1 MELTHTR
8 LLVNDTE
15 ACRRFYAE
23 TLGLGDPVVEVEGI
37 YYEFVAGPGRLG
49 LYKRELMQDVAGV
62 VPAPTAGAQAARS
75 GDQATDKSVLTFQVA
90 DVDAAYAEIKAR
102 GAVFVTEPHNQDAWV
117 LRVAHLRDPEGN
129 LIELNASLSS

>member
-1 MELTHTR
+1 MELTHTH

-62 VPAPTAGAQAARS
+62 TQSARS
-75 GDQATDKSVLTFQVA
+75 GDQAVLTFQVA
-90 DVDAAYAEIKAR
+90 DVDAAYAEIMAR
-102 GAVFVTEPHNQDAWV
+102 GAAFVTEPHNQDAWV

>member
-8 LLVNDTE
+8 LLVNDPE
-15 ACRRFYAE
+15 ACRRFYSE
-23 TLGLGDPVVEVEGI
+23 ILGLGDPVVQVEGI
-37 YYEFVAGPGRLG
+37 YYEFVVGPGRLG

-62 VPAPTAGAQAARS
+62 VPAPTAAAQAARN
-75 GDQATDKSVLTFQVA
+75 GDQAVLTFQVI

-102 GAVFVTEPHNQDAWV
+102 GAAFVTEPHNQDAWV

>member
-8 LLVNDTE
+8 LLINDTE

-23 TLGLGDPVVEVEGI
+23 TLGLGAPVVEVEGI
-37 YYEFVAGPGRLG
+37 YYEFVVGPGRLG

-62 VPAPTAGAQAARS
+62 AQAARS
-75 GDQATDKSVLTFQVA
+75 GDQAVLTFQVA

-102 GAVFVTEPHNQDAWV
+102 GAAFVTEPHNQDAWV

>member
-62 VPAPTAGAQAARS
+62 AQTARS
-75 GDQATDKSVLTFQVA
+75 GDQAVLTFQVA
-90 DVDAAYAEIKAR
+90 NVDAAYAEIKAR
-102 GAVFVTEPHNQDAWV
+102 GANFVTEPHNQDAWV

>member
-8 LLVNDTE
+8 LLVNDPE
-15 ACRRFYAE
+15 ACRRFYSE
-23 TLGLGDPVVEVEGI
+23 TLGLGDPVVQVEGI

-62 VPAPTAGAQAARS
+62 AQTSRS
-75 GDQATDKSVLTFQVA
+75 GDQAVLTFQVA

-102 GAVFVTEPHNQDAWV
+102 GANFVTEPHNQDAWV

>member
-1 MELTHTR
+1 MELTHAR
-8 LLVNDTE
+8 LLVNDPE

-23 TLGLGDPVVEVEGI
+23 TLGLGAPVVEVEGI

-49 LYKRELMQDVAGV
+49 LYKRDLMQDVAGV
-62 VPAPTAGAQAARS
+62 VPVPAARAQAARS
-75 GDQATDKSVLTFQVA
+75 GDQAVLTFQVA
-90 DVDAAYAEIKAR
+90 DVDAAHAELKAR

-129 LIELNASLSS
+129 LIELNAPLN

>member
-8 LLVNDTE
+8 LLVNDPE
-15 ACRRFYAE
+15 VCRRFYAE

-62 VPAPTAGAQAARS
+62 AQAARS
-75 GDQATDKSVLTFQVA
+75 GDQAVLTFQVA
-90 DVDAAYAEIKAR
+90 DVDAAYTEIKAR
-102 GAVFVTEPHNQDAWV
+102 GANFVTEPHNQDAWV

>member
-62 VPAPTAGAQAARS
+62 AQAARS
-75 GDQATDKSVLTFQVA
+75 GDQAVLTFQVA
-90 DVDAAYAEIKAR
+90 NVDAAYAEIKAR
-102 GAVFVTEPHNQDAWV
+102 GANFVTEPHNQDAWV